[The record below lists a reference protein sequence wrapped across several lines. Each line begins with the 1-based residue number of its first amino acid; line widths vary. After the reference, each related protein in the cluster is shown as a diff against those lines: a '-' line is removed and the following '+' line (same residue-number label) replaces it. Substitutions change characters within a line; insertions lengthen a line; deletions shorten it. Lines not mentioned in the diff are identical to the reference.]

1 MALFTIPFDLPKATE
16 VTFRKETKD
25 NISWT
30 INNDFTNANQILS
43 HWSIDSDLT
52 KLSLDLRKIHK
63 TLQRY
68 KSNFT
73 EIEAQ
78 YHQTLAEL
86 ESTLPETKK
95 LKFLSQLKSRSR
107 MIFL

>member
-1 MALFTIPFDLPKATE
+1 MALFPIPCNLPKPTE

-25 NISWT
+25 TISWS
-30 INNDFTNANQILS
+30 INNDFSNANQILS
-43 HWSIDSDLT
+43 QWSIDSDLT
-52 KLSLDLRKIHK
+52 KLSIDLRKIHR

-86 ESTLPETKK
+86 ESALPGSQK
-95 LKFLSQLKSRSR
+95 LKFLRQLKSRSR